1 MTLHTLRQMARGGI
15 YDQLGGGFHRYSVD
29 ERWLV
34 PHFEKMLYDNAQL
47 VPLYLAAYQ
56 ISGDSFFATIAR
68 ETLDYVSR
76 EMRDPAGG
84 FYSTQDADSEGD
96 EGKFFVW
103 ERSEV
108 EELLGR
114 RGCRRSPARYWDV
127 TRRRQLR
134 GSQHP
139 PRHPR
144 SRPGGAAVSAYA
156 GADRRGARPR
166 PQDPLRRA
174 QRARRAGARRQDA
187 DRVERADDQ
196 RLRPRLRGLRR
207 GSAIAQVAR
216 AAVAFVD
223 GALRRGDRLLATCK
237 DGVSKLNGY
246 LDDYAFFTA
255 ALLDLYEAVQEPL
268 YLESAR
274 RLADSMLEHFW
285 DRADGGF
292 FFTSDDHEE
301 LIVRSKPSFDG
312 SIPSG
317 NSVATMSLLRLYHH
331 GGEAR
336 YLERAEELL
345 RLYGHAAIQQPFGM
359 AHFLAA
365 ADFHARGPR
374 EIAVVVSPH
383 AVADP
388 LLRGIRSLYLPNR
401 TLSVLD
407 PNHPDAAP
415 PALAGKRQVDGQ
427 TTVYVCHRMTCSAPA
442 TSWNQV
448 EALLTN

>member
-1 MTLHTLRQMARGGI
+1 
-15 YDQLGGGFHRYSVD
+15 
-29 ERWLV
+29 
-34 PHFEKMLYDNAQL
+34 MLYDNAQL

-68 ETLDYVSR
+68 DTLDYVSR

-84 FYSTQDADSEGD
+84 FYSTQDADSEGV
-96 EGKFFVW
+96 EGKYFVW

-114 RGCRRSPARYWDV
+114 EDAEIACRVWDVSDAGNFEDRNILHVTLDRDQAARLFRRTPEQIGTVLDRARKILFAARSARVAPARDDKMLTGWNALMISAFARASEVLDEE
-127 TRRRQLR
+127 
-134 GSQHP
+134 
-139 PRHPR
+139 
-144 SRPGGAAVSAYA
+144 AYA
-156 GADRRGARPR
+156 R
-166 PQDPLRRA
+166 
-174 QRARRAGARRQDA
+174 
-187 DRVERADDQ
+187 
-196 RLRPRLRGLRR
+196 
-207 GSAIAQVAR
+207 VAR

-246 LDDYAFFTA
+246 LDDYAFYAA
-255 ALLDLYEAVQEPL
+255 ALLDLYEAIQEPL

-285 DRADGGF
+285 DRAAGGF

-345 RLYGHAAIQQPFGM
+345 RLYGHAASQQPFGM
-359 AHFLAA
+359 ANFLAA
-365 ADFHARGPR
+365 ADFYARGPR
-374 EIAVVVSPH
+374 EIAVVVSPQTI
-383 AVADP
+383 ADP
-388 LLRGIRSLYLPNR
+388 LLRRIRSLYLPNR

-415 PALAGKRQVDGQ
+415 PALAGKGQVDGQ